1 MPSSSICTPAASL
14 ICSAGVKLY
23 LPRQCCLTVLCL
35 EFLLCPQE
43 QQQAISAGLSS
54 FAQPQLHEEHE
65 EDGAAGEDEY
75 DPEDAD
81 MQLGF

>member
-1 MPSSSICTPAASL
+1 M
-14 ICSAGVKLY
+14 
-23 LPRQCCLTVLCL
+23 LCL
-35 EFLLCPQE
+35 EFLLRLQE

-65 EDGAAGEDEY
+65 AAGEDEY